1 MACADAYS
9 LLPQARQDTDSGH
22 DEEELQPGMAPAKL
36 NVDEDRK
43 SSAFDD
49 DHDGDEQPGQQQ
61 FDTVGLD
68 IWPASWCGDGI

>member
-9 LLPQARQDTDSGH
+9 LLPQAHQDTDSGH
-22 DEEELQPGMAPAKL
+22 DDEELQPGVAPVKL

-49 DHDGDEQPGQQQ
+49 APR
-61 FDTVGLD
+61 
-68 IWPASWCGDGI
+68 